1 MSASKTAV
9 TDPFSTGAP
18 PDEPVDEPTDD
29 LGMIAA
35 GSLANGE
42 HQDALEGTNFTK
54 VRFTGMG
61 YNALEADLKIGD
73 ELTFLVTARCVGIG
87 DEAVRKDEDQIRHVA
102 KMDVQSV
109 DLHKK

>member
-1 MSASKTAV
+1 MGAKTTPT
-9 TDPFSTGAP
+9 TDPFTQGEAA
-18 PDEPVDEPTDD
+18 TDD
-29 LGMIAA
+29 LDLGKIAA
-35 GSLANGE
+35 GSLANSE
-42 HQDALEGTNFTK
+42 HQDALEGTNYTK

-87 DEAVRKDEDQIRHVA
+87 DEAIRKDEDQIRHVA

-109 DLHKK
+109 EVTPVTK